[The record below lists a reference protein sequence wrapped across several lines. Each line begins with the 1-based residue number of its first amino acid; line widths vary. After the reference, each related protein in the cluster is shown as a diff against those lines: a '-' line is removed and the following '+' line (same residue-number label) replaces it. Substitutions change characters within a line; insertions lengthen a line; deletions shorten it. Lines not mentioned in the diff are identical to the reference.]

1 MKKQSKGKKRIVL
14 SGVAVLTTLA
24 LLAGGTMA
32 WFTDT
37 ERIGADFQAG
47 VLDIEVSTSTDGPIT
62 QDMTFTNLR
71 PMELESFEAE
81 LNGTDF
87 EGKAADEI
95 VNPNTDGFDPLPVY
109 FHPVTV
115 TNVGSL
121 PAQVRFTMEDAGP
134 CNGTIANLVDN
145 GFGGVKPGD
154 PAQVDCEDKYN
165 LKDVLKVYV
174 YEKVD
179 DTWQRVPDVNLNAES
194 CEGSEKSY
202 YLPFDSTDPLGAGA
216 DTVTYVIAGYLP
228 GATTGNAYQAAHYH
242 GALQVEALQVDAL
255 QEDQPPVDLPEDAVL
270 WEGNG
275 HYYKV
280 FSGPNSEY
288 PQLTW
293 EEAKLACEQLGG
305 HLVTI
310 TSSEEQDFIESLDST
325 TCIGEWSVWIGL
337 SRPEGTGPWT
347 WITGEPYEYTHWANT
362 EPSGDGS
369 CVAMRTKNYGYG
381 WNDADANTP
390 FAYVCEWDV

>member
-71 PMELESFEAE
+71 PMELESFEEE

-87 EGKAADEI
+87 AGKAADEI
-95 VNPNTDGFDPLPVY
+95 VNPNTDGFNPVPVY

-174 YEKVD
+174 YENVD
-179 DTWQRVPDVNLNAES
+179 GAWQRVPDVNLNAES

-255 QEDQPPVDLPEDAVL
+255 QEDQPPVDLPEGAVL

>member
-1 MKKQSKGKKRIVL
+1 
-14 SGVAVLTTLA
+14 
-24 LLAGGTMA
+24 MA

-174 YEKVD
+174 YENVD
-179 DTWQRVPDVNLNAES
+179 GAWQRVPDVNLNAES

-228 GATTGNAYQAAHYH
+228 GETTGNDYQAAHYH

-255 QEDQPPVDLPEDAVL
+255 QEDQPPVDLPEGAVL

-275 HYYKV
+275 HYYKLC
-280 FSGPNSEY
+280 GKCRSEH
-288 PQLTW
+288 LSWT
-293 EEAKLACEQLGG
+293 EAKQACEEMGG

-310 TSSEEQDFIESLDST
+310 TSQEENDFVQSLHR
-325 TCIGEWSVWIGL
+325 GGSVQAWIGMSEL
-337 SRPEGTGPWT
+337 DEIGNWK
-347 WITGEPYEYTHWANT
+347 WVTGEPTPYWGWGSG
-362 EPSGDGS
+362 EPSHGNNEEH
-369 CVAMRTKNYGYG
+369 CVSMYPNGG
-381 WNDADANTP
+381 WNDAWEP
-390 FAYVCEWDV
+390 GPYSYFCEWEF

>member
-174 YEKVD
+174 YENVD
-179 DTWQRVPDVNLNAES
+179 GAWQRVPDVNLNAES

-293 EEAKLACEQLGG
+293 EEAKLACEQLGE

>member
-1 MKKQSKGKKRIVL
+1 MKKQSKGKKRIIL

-228 GATTGNAYQAAHYH
+228 GETTGNAYQAAHYH

>member
-145 GFGGVKPGD
+145 GFGGAKPGD

-174 YEKVD
+174 YENVD
-179 DTWQRVPDVNLNAES
+179 GAWQRVPDVNLNAES

>member
-1 MKKQSKGKKRIVL
+1 MKKQSKGKKRIIL

-174 YEKVD
+174 YENVD
-179 DTWQRVPDVNLNAES
+179 GAWQRVPDVNLNAES

-228 GATTGNAYQAAHYH
+228 GETTGNAYQAAHYH

-347 WITGEPYEYTHWANT
+347 WITGEPYEYTHWADT

>member
-174 YEKVD
+174 YENVD
-179 DTWQRVPDVNLNAES
+179 GAWQRVPDVNLNAES

-216 DTVTYVIAGYLP
+216 DTVTYVIAGYLS

>member
-1 MKKQSKGKKRIVL
+1 MKKQSKGKKRIIL

-24 LLAGGTMA
+24 MLAGGTMA

-174 YEKVD
+174 YENVD
-179 DTWQRVPDVNLNAES
+179 GAWQRVPDVNLNAES

-228 GATTGNAYQAAHYH
+228 GETTGNAYQAAHYH

>member
-174 YEKVD
+174 YENVD
-179 DTWQRVPDVNLNAES
+179 GAWQRVPDVNLNAGS

-255 QEDQPPVDLPEDAVL
+255 QEDQPPVDLPEGAVL

-347 WITGEPYEYTHWANT
+347 WITGEPYEYTHWDNN

>member
-174 YEKVD
+174 YENVD
-179 DTWQRVPDVNLNAES
+179 GAWQRVPDVNLNAES

-216 DTVTYVIAGYLP
+216 DTVTYVIAGYLS

-347 WITGEPYEYTHWANT
+347 WITGEPYEYTHWDNN

>member
-154 PAQVDCEDKYN
+154 PAQARLRGQV
-165 LKDVLKVYV
+165 
-174 YEKVD
+174 
-179 DTWQRVPDVNLNAES
+179 QPQGRAEGL
-194 CEGSEKSY
+194 CLRKCGRR
-202 YLPFDSTDPLGAGA
+202 LAA
-216 DTVTYVIAGYLP
+216 R
-228 GATTGNAYQAAHYH
+228 TGRK
-242 GALQVEALQVDAL
+242 
-255 QEDQPPVDLPEDAVL
+255 PERREL
-270 WEGNG
+270 RR
-275 HYYKV
+275 
-280 FSGPNSEY
+280 
-288 PQLTW
+288 L
-293 EEAKLACEQLGG
+293 
-305 HLVTI
+305 
-310 TSSEEQDFIESLDST
+310 
-325 TCIGEWSVWIGL
+325 
-337 SRPEGTGPWT
+337 
-347 WITGEPYEYTHWANT
+347 
-362 EPSGDGS
+362 
-369 CVAMRTKNYGYG
+369 
-381 WNDADANTP
+381 
-390 FAYVCEWDV
+390 

>member
-1 MKKQSKGKKRIVL
+1 MKKQSKGKKRIIL

-228 GATTGNAYQAAHYH
+228 GETTGNAYQAAHYH

-255 QEDQPPVDLPEDAVL
+255 QEDQPPVDLPEGAVL

-347 WITGEPYEYTHWANT
+347 WITGEPYEYTHWADT

>member
-1 MKKQSKGKKRIVL
+1 MKKQSKGKKRIIL

-71 PMELESFEAE
+71 PMELESFEEE

-87 EGKAADEI
+87 AGKAADEI
-95 VNPNTDGFDPLPVY
+95 VNPNTDGFNPVPVY

-174 YEKVD
+174 YENVD
-179 DTWQRVPDVNLNAES
+179 GAWQRVPDVNLNAES

-216 DTVTYVIAGYLP
+216 DTVTYVIAGYLS

-255 QEDQPPVDLPEDAVL
+255 QEDQPPVDLPEGAVL

-347 WITGEPYEYTHWANT
+347 WITGEPYEYTHWADT

>member
-1 MKKQSKGKKRIVL
+1 MVY
-14 SGVAVLTTLA
+14 
-24 LLAGGTMA
+24 
-32 WFTDT
+32 
-37 ERIGADFQAG
+37 RIGADFQAG

-165 LKDVLKVYV
+165 LKDVL
-174 YEKVD
+174 
-179 DTWQRVPDVNLNAES
+179 
-194 CEGSEKSY
+194 
-202 YLPFDSTDPLGAGA
+202 
-216 DTVTYVIAGYLP
+216 TV
-228 GATTGNAYQAAHYH
+228 
-242 GALQVEALQVDAL
+242 
-255 QEDQPPVDLPEDAVL
+255 
-270 WEGNG
+270 
-275 HYYKV
+275 
-280 FSGPNSEY
+280 
-288 PQLTW
+288 
-293 EEAKLACEQLGG
+293 
-305 HLVTI
+305 
-310 TSSEEQDFIESLDST
+310 
-325 TCIGEWSVWIGL
+325 
-337 SRPEGTGPWT
+337 
-347 WITGEPYEYTHWANT
+347 
-362 EPSGDGS
+362 
-369 CVAMRTKNYGYG
+369 
-381 WNDADANTP
+381 
-390 FAYVCEWDV
+390 

>member
-145 GFGGVKPGD
+145 GFGGAKPGD

-174 YEKVD
+174 YENVD
-179 DTWQRVPDVNLNAES
+179 GAWQRVPDVNLNAES

-216 DTVTYVIAGYLP
+216 DTVTYVIAGYLS

-347 WITGEPYEYTHWANT
+347 WITGEPYEYTHWDNN

>member
-174 YEKVD
+174 YENVD
-179 DTWQRVPDVNLNAES
+179 GAWQRVPDVNLNAES

-216 DTVTYVIAGYLP
+216 DTVTYVIAGYLS
-228 GATTGNAYQAAHYH
+228 GETTGNAYQAAHYH

-347 WITGEPYEYTHWANT
+347 WITGEPYEYTHWADT

>member
-1 MKKQSKGKKRIVL
+1 MKKQSKGKKRIIL

-174 YEKVD
+174 YENVD
-179 DTWQRVPDVNLNAES
+179 GAWQRVPDVNLNAES

-216 DTVTYVIAGYLP
+216 DTVTYVIAGYLS

-347 WITGEPYEYTHWANT
+347 WITGEPYEYTHWADT

>member
-174 YEKVD
+174 YENVD
-179 DTWQRVPDVNLNAES
+179 GAWQRVPDVNLNAES

-228 GATTGNAYQAAHYH
+228 GETTGNAYQAAHYH

>member
-1 MKKQSKGKKRIVL
+1 MKKQSKGKKRIIL

-47 VLDIEVSTSTDGPIT
+47 VLDIEVSPSTDGPIT

-174 YEKVD
+174 YENVD
-179 DTWQRVPDVNLNAES
+179 GAWQRVPDVNLNAES

-228 GATTGNAYQAAHYH
+228 GETTGNAYQAAHYH

-255 QEDQPPVDLPEDAVL
+255 QEDQPPVDLPEGAVL

-347 WITGEPYEYTHWANT
+347 WITGEPYEYTHWADT

>member
-174 YEKVD
+174 YENVD
-179 DTWQRVPDVNLNAES
+179 GAWQRVPDVNLNAGS

-216 DTVTYVIAGYLP
+216 DTVTYVIAGYLS

-347 WITGEPYEYTHWANT
+347 WITGEPYEYTHWDNN

>member
-174 YEKVD
+174 YENVD
-179 DTWQRVPDVNLNAES
+179 GAWQRVPDVNLNAES

-202 YLPFDSTDPLGAGA
+202 YLPFDSTDPLGVGA
-216 DTVTYVIAGYLP
+216 DTVTYVIAGYLS

-255 QEDQPPVDLPEDAVL
+255 QEDQPPVDLPEGAVL

-347 WITGEPYEYTHWANT
+347 WITGEPYEYTHWDNN

>member
-1 MKKQSKGKKRIVL
+1 MKKQSKGKKRIIL

>member
-174 YEKVD
+174 YENVD
-179 DTWQRVPDVNLNAES
+179 GAWQRVPDVNLNAES

-228 GATTGNAYQAAHYH
+228 GETTGNAYQAAHYH

-347 WITGEPYEYTHWANT
+347 WITGEPYEYTHWADT

>member
-174 YEKVD
+174 YENVD
-179 DTWQRVPDVNLNAES
+179 GAWQRVPDVNLNAES

-228 GATTGNAYQAAHYH
+228 GETTGNAYQAAHYH

-347 WITGEPYEYTHWANT
+347 WITGEPYEYTHWDNN

>member
-24 LLAGGTMA
+24 GLVGGRHHGMVY
-32 WFTDT
+32 
-37 ERIGADFQAG
+37 RIGADFQAG

-228 GATTGNAYQAAHYH
+228 GETTGNAYQAAHYH

-347 WITGEPYEYTHWANT
+347 WITGEPYEYTHWDNN

>member
-1 MKKQSKGKKRIVL
+1 MKKQSKGKKRIIL

-71 PMELESFEAE
+71 PMELESFEEE

-87 EGKAADEI
+87 AGKAADEI
-95 VNPNTDGFDPLPVY
+95 VNPNTDGFNPVPVY

-179 DTWQRVPDVNLNAES
+179 GAWQRVPDVNLNAES

-337 SRPEGTGPWT
+337 SKPEGTGPWT
-347 WITGEPYEYTHWANT
+347 WITDEPYEYTHWADT

>member
-1 MKKQSKGKKRIVL
+1 MKKQIKGKKRIVL

-37 ERIGADFQAG
+37 EHVGADFQAG
-47 VLDIEVSTSTDGPIT
+47 VLDIEVSTSTNGPIT

-71 PMELESFEAE
+71 PMELNSFEAE

-87 EGKAADEI
+87 VDKSTDEI
-95 VNPNTDGFDPLPVY
+95 VNPNTEGFNPVPVY

-121 PAQVRFTMEDAGP
+121 PAQVRLSMEDAGP
-134 CNGTIANLVDN
+134 CNETIANLVDN

-165 LKDVLKVYV
+165 LKDVLKIYV
-174 YEKVD
+174 YEQVNGA
-179 DTWQRVPDVNLNAES
+179 WQRVPDVNLNAES

-202 YLPFDSTDPLGAGA
+202 YLPFDSADPLGAGA

-228 GATTGNAYQAAHYH
+228 GETAGNAYQAAHYH
-242 GALQVEALQVDAL
+242 GVLQVEALQADEPLA
-255 QEDQPPVDLPEDAVL
+255 PPEDAVR

-275 HYYKV
+275 HYYQV
-280 FSGPNSEY
+280 FGGVEGE
-288 PQLTW
+288 QLTW
-293 EEAKLACEQLGG
+293 PEAKKACEEMGG
-305 HLVTI
+305 HLATI
-310 TSSEEQDFIESLDST
+310 TSLEEQKFIESMSADT
-325 TCIGEWSVWIGL
+325 VIGEWSVWIGL
-337 SRPEGTGPWT
+337 IGEKDVETDPINYKWV
-347 WITGEPYEYTHWANT
+347 TGESRIYSNWANG
-362 EPSGDGS
+362 EPSGDGPY
-369 CVAMRTKNYGYG
+369 VAIRTKGYHYK
-381 WNDADANTP
+381 WNDCQKDTKY
-390 FAYVCEWDV
+390 AYICEWDG

>member
-174 YEKVD
+174 YENVD
-179 DTWQRVPDVNLNAES
+179 GAWQRVPDVNLNAES

-347 WITGEPYEYTHWANT
+347 WITGEPYEYTHWDNN

>member
-174 YEKVD
+174 YENVD
-179 DTWQRVPDVNLNAES
+179 GAWQRVPDVNLNAES

-347 WITGEPYEYTHWANT
+347 WITGEPYEYTHWADT

>member
-32 WFTDT
+32 YFTDT

-174 YEKVD
+174 YENVD
-179 DTWQRVPDVNLNAES
+179 GAWQRVPDVNLNAES

-347 WITGEPYEYTHWANT
+347 WITGEPYEYTHWADT

>member
-1 MKKQSKGKKRIVL
+1 MKKQSKGKKRIIL

-216 DTVTYVIAGYLP
+216 DTVDLCHCGLSARGDHRKRLPGGALPRRIAGRGTP
-228 GATTGNAYQAAHYH
+228 GRCAPGGPAA
-242 GALQVEALQVDAL
+242 GRSAGGRRPVGRQRTLLQIMWKMPKRAFE
-255 QEDQPPVDLPEDAVL
+255 
-270 WEGNG
+270 
-275 HYYKV
+275 
-280 FSGPNSEY
+280 
-288 PQLTW
+288 
-293 EEAKLACEQLGG
+293 
-305 HLVTI
+305 
-310 TSSEEQDFIESLDST
+310 LD
-325 TCIGEWSVWIGL
+325 
-337 SRPEGTGPWT
+337 
-347 WITGEPYEYTHWANT
+347 
-362 EPSGDGS
+362 
-369 CVAMRTKNYGYG
+369 
-381 WNDADANTP
+381 
-390 FAYVCEWDV
+390 

>member
-174 YEKVD
+174 YENVD
-179 DTWQRVPDVNLNAES
+179 GAWQRVPDVNLNAES

>member
-1 MKKQSKGKKRIVL
+1 MKKQSKGKKRIIL

-228 GATTGNAYQAAHYH
+228 GETTGNAYQAAHYH

-347 WITGEPYEYTHWANT
+347 WITGEPYGYTHWADT

>member
-174 YEKVD
+174 YENVD
-179 DTWQRVPDVNLNAES
+179 GAWQRVPDVNLNAES

-216 DTVTYVIAGYLP
+216 DTVTYVIAGYLS
-228 GATTGNAYQAAHYH
+228 GETTGNAYQAAHYH

>member
-1 MKKQSKGKKRIVL
+1 MKKQSKGKKRIIL

-174 YEKVD
+174 YENVD
-179 DTWQRVPDVNLNAES
+179 GAWQRVPDVNLNAES

-228 GATTGNAYQAAHYH
+228 GETTGNAYQAAHYH

>member
-1 MKKQSKGKKRIVL
+1 MKKQSKGKKRIIL

-174 YEKVD
+174 YENVD
-179 DTWQRVPDVNLNAES
+179 GAWQRVPDVNLNAES

-216 DTVTYVIAGYLP
+216 DTVTYVIAGYLS

>member
-1 MKKQSKGKKRIVL
+1 MKKQSKGKKRIIL

-174 YEKVD
+174 YENVD
-179 DTWQRVPDVNLNAES
+179 GAWQRVPDVNLNAES

>member
-95 VNPNTDGFDPLPVY
+95 VNPNTDGFNPVPVY

-174 YEKVD
+174 YENVD
-179 DTWQRVPDVNLNAES
+179 GAWQRVPDVNLNAES

>member
-1 MKKQSKGKKRIVL
+1 MKKQSKGKKRIIL

-174 YEKVD
+174 YENVD
-179 DTWQRVPDVNLNAES
+179 GAWQRVPDVNLNAES

-255 QEDQPPVDLPEDAVL
+255 QEDQPPVDLPEGAVL